1 MMKVIR
7 EKAAAKINLQLH
19 ILGLRS
25 DGFHELESIM
35 QSVDLCDEITLRPS
49 KEIRLRCS
57 DPRLPSDKDN
67 LMWQAAE
74 AIRGY
79 CSLADGVEMELLKKI
94 PAAAGLAGGSS
105 DAAAVLRGMDRL
117 YDLRLSTEEFRKIAA
132 DLGSDVAFCLQGG
145 TALCQGR
152 GEILTP
158 LSASPDLW
166 AVLVNPGHAVST
178 GDVYRQIDIM
188 REARAGEIEPARGP
202 RAPFRRATEE
212 MIRAIT
218 DGDSGLVR
226 RLTCNDL
233 QPVTLQMYPRLEKLA
248 GLLSRQGDMTV
259 LMSGSGPTFIGL
271 TEDRRAASEAARV
284 LNAQA
289 GWAVAAAFTKKEI
302 L

>member
-1 MMKVIR
+1 MMKLIR
-7 EKAAAKINLQLH
+7 EKAPAKINLQLH

-132 DLGSDVAFCLQGG
+132 DLGSDVAFACKEGLPFVRDGG
-145 TALCQGR
+145 K
-152 GEILTP
+152 
-158 LSASPDLW
+158 
-166 AVLVNPGHAVST
+166 
-178 GDVYRQIDIM
+178 Y
-188 REARAGEIEPARGP
+188 
-202 RAPFRRATEE
+202 
-212 MIRAIT
+212 
-218 DGDSGLVR
+218 
-226 RLTCNDL
+226 
-233 QPVTLQMYPRLEKLA
+233 
-248 GLLSRQGDMTV
+248 
-259 LMSGSGPTFIGL
+259 
-271 TEDRRAASEAARV
+271 
-284 LNAQA
+284 
-289 GWAVAAAFTKKEI
+289 
-302 L
+302 